1 MQVAL
6 GSLDF
11 AYGGTRPMMLTV
23 DVAVL
28 LAVILALRLRR
39 TVHARSRS
47 DQSVT
52 VGLALVFGVLVAP
65 TAFGHGVLDAVG
77 QVVEGVS
84 GVGGP

>member
-1 MQVAL
+1 
-6 GSLDF
+6 
-11 AYGGTRPMMLTV
+11 MMLTV